1 MILKT
6 SLYGKTYEFKD
17 VKEVLAKANEPKSG
31 DVFQGI
37 AAETALERVAAKVVL
52 SHLTVGDLTE
62 NPAIPY
68 DSDFSTRVILDGL
81 NTYYYNTRT
90 PNWPAFKCLSW
101 T

>member
-52 SHLTVGDLTE
+52 SHLIRITVITTTQQCVFLPDANLLL
-62 NPAIPY
+62 N
-68 DSDFSTRVILDGL
+68 STSG
-81 NTYYYNTRT
+81 
-90 PNWPAFKCLSW
+90 
-101 T
+101 